1 MKKEVETKKL
11 VIVES
16 PSKSKTISQYL
27 GNDYVVASSIGH
39 IRDLTTKGI
48 GGYGVDIEDNFK
60 PMYRI
65 MKDKGAVVKELKALV
80 KNASKVYLA
89 TDPDREGEAIS
100 WHLYEALGLEVKE
113 YERIVFNEVTKGAIL
128 KAIENGR
135 DIDMDLVHS
144 QESRRIID
152 RIIGFSLSKLL
163 QKKIGSKSAGRVQS
177 AVLKLIVEREEEIE
191 SFTPEEFWEMFY
203 NFNKRTKSLKARLSK
218 YLGNDIE
225 LKNEQ
230 DTIQV
235 KKNLGPIYKV
245 SDITEKEKA
254 RNPKPPFITSTLQ
267 QELSSKYNFNSKKT
281 MQIAQKLYEGVDI
294 GSKRVG
300 LITYMRTDSIRLSNE
315 FVDAA
320 KKYIVDKYG
329 NDYYEGYKQP
339 KQNGKNIQ
347 DAHEA
352 IRPTSLDN
360 TPEKMK
366 DYLTNDEYKFY
377 TMIFDRA
384 ISSLMKPAKVLDERV
399 TISNNGYDFYITG
412 EKVLFDGYLKMYNKY
427 EDDDEK
433 ALPLFKVGE
442 EYNDGTIEANQK
454 FTQPP
459 ARYTEA
465 KLIKKMEDVG
475 IGRPSTYAVTVDTL
489 KIRNYIKI
497 ERKAIYP
504 TEQGIL
510 TSKKLDEYFNSIIN
524 VEYTADMEKALDD
537 ISEGNMIWYKE
548 VGNFYKEFKPLLDN
562 AEDKMERMYP
572 IETEELCPEC
582 GRKLLIRNGRF
593 GEFMACS
600 GFPKCHYTAPREEM
614 KPKGVGMVCPVCGKG
629 EIVERIS
636 TKGRSKGQKFYA
648 CSRYPKC
655 KITYTSLE
663 EVGHAPELEA
673 KAKAKAEKADAKT
686 KK

>member
-1 MKKEVETKKL
+1 MKKDNALTGKKL

-27 GNDYVVASSIGH
+27 GDEYVVASSIGH
-39 IRDLTTKGI
+39 IRDLTTQGT
-48 GGYGVDIEDNFK
+48 GGYGVDIENNFQ

-65 MKDKGAVVKELKALV
+65 MKDKGAIVKGLKALV
-80 KNASKVYLA
+80 KDASKVYLA

-100 WHLYEALGLEVKE
+100 WHLYEALGLDHKE
-113 YERIVFNEVTKGAIL
+113 YERIVFNEVTKEAIL
-128 KAIENGR
+128 KAIKNGR

-177 AVLKLIVEREEEIE
+177 AVLKMIVEREEEIE
-191 SFTPEEFWEMFY
+191 KFKPEEFWEMFY
-203 NFNKRTKSLKARLSK
+203 IFNKRTKELKARLGK
-218 YLGNDIE
+218 YNGEDIE
-225 LKNEQ
+225 LKCEK
-230 DTIQV
+230 DTLEV
-235 KKNLGPIYKV
+235 KKNLGLTYKV
-245 SDITEKEKA
+245 SDITEKEKS

-281 MQIAQKLYEGVDI
+281 MQIAQKLYEGVDV
-294 GSKRVG
+294 GAKRIG
-300 LITYMRTDSIRLSNE
+300 LITYMRTDSVRLSNE
-315 FVDAA
+315 FISQAKGYIE
-320 KKYIVDKYG
+320 KKYGKE
-329 NDYYEGYKQP
+329 YYEGYKSP
-339 KQNGKNIQ
+339 KQSGKNIQ

-360 TPEKMK
+360 TLDEMK
-366 DYLTNDEYKFY
+366 NYLSNDEYKVY
-377 TMIFDRA
+377 SMIYDRA
-384 ISSLMKPAKVLDERV
+384 VSSLMKPAKVLDERV

-412 EKVLFDGYLKMYNKY
+412 EKTLFDGYLKVYNKY
-427 EDDDEK
+427 EEDDAK
-433 ALPLFKVGE
+433 ALPLFKVGD
-442 EYNDGTIEANQK
+442 EYNDGKIEAIQK
-454 FTQPP
+454 FTQAP

-489 KIRNYIKI
+489 KIRNYIKL

-504 TEQGIL
+504 TEQGKL
-510 TSKKLDEYFNSIIN
+510 TSKKLDEYFDSIIN
-524 VEYTADMEKALDD
+524 VEYTAQMEKALDD
-537 ISEGNMIWYKE
+537 ISEGKMVWYKE
-548 VGNFYKEFKPLLDN
+548 VGNFYKEFKPLLEN
-562 AEDKMERMYP
+562 ADEKMVRMYP

-593 GEFMACS
+593 GEFVACS

-614 KPKGVGMVCPVCGKG
+614 RPKGLGIICPECGEG

-636 TKGRSKGQKFYA
+636 TKGRSKGNKFYA

-655 KITYTSLE
+655 KATYTSLDE
-663 EVGHAPELEA
+663 I
-673 KAKAKAEKADAKT
+673 KRD
-686 KK
+686 

>member
-1 MKKEVETKKL
+1 MKKEESKKL

-39 IRDLTTKGI
+39 IRDLTTKGT

-65 MKDKGAVVKELKALV
+65 MKDKGSVVKELKALV
-80 KNASKVYLA
+80 KNSSIVYLA

-100 WHLYEALGLEVKE
+100 WHLYETLGLEVKP
-113 YERIVFNEVTKGAIL
+113 YERIVFNEVTKNAIL

-177 AVLKLIVEREEEIE
+177 AVLKMIVEREEEIE
-191 SFTPEEFWEMFY
+191 SFKPEEFWEIYYIFA
-203 NFNKRTKSLKARLSK
+203 KRSKELRARLAK
-218 YLGNDIE
+218 YQGDDIE
-225 LKNEQ
+225 LKCEEDANL
-230 DTIQV
+230 V
-235 KKNLGPIYKV
+235 KKRLGPKYIV
-245 SDITEKEKA
+245 SDISHKEKS

-267 QELSSKYNFNSKKT
+267 QEASSKYNFNAFKT
-281 MQIAQKLYEGVDI
+281 MQIAQKLYEGVDMKN
-294 GSKRVG
+294 KRVG
-300 LITYMRTDSIRLSNE
+300 LITYMRTDSIRLSSDFINQ
-315 FVDAA
+315 A
-320 KKYIVDKYG
+320 KEYIEDKYG
-329 NDYYEGYKQP
+329 SDYYEGYKSP

-352 IRPTSLDN
+352 IRPTSLSF
-360 TPEKMK
+360 TPDDVKE
-366 DYLTNDEYKFY
+366 YLTNDEYKVY
-377 TMIFDRA
+377 SMIFDRA
-384 ISSLMKPAKVLDERV
+384 ISSLMKSAKVLDERV

-412 EKVLFDGYLKMYNKY
+412 EKVLFDGYLKVYNKY
-427 EDDDEK
+427 EEDDQK
-433 ALPLFKVGE
+433 ALPLFKVGD
-442 EYNDGTIEANQK
+442 EYNDGFIDAIQK
-454 FTQPP
+454 FTQAP
-459 ARYTEA
+459 ARYTES

-475 IGRPSTYAVTVDTL
+475 IGRPSTYAVTVETL
-489 KIRNYIKI
+489 KKRNYIKL
-497 ERKAIYP
+497 ERKSIYP
-504 TEQGIL
+504 TDQGKL

-524 VEYTADMEKALDD
+524 IEYTAEMEKALDD
-537 ISEGNMIWYKE
+537 ISEGNMIWYEE
-548 VGNFYKEFKPLLDN
+548 VGNFYKEFKPLLDT
-562 AEDKMERMYP
+562 AEASMERMYP

-582 GRKLLIRNGRF
+582 GSKLLIRNGRF

-614 KPKGVGMVCPVCGKG
+614 KPKGVGIVCPICGKG
-629 EIVERIS
+629 EIVERVS

-655 KITYTSLE
+655 KATYTSLDE
-663 EVGHAPELEA
+663 IH
-673 KAKAKAEKADAKT
+673 
-686 KK
+686 